1 MEILEILK
9 QLSEQIALETLYL
22 IFAFLVFADTLTGVT
37 QAWKNQSLKSRT
49 LRDGLFCSVG
59 ELMFMVCC
67 IVISSFI
74 PLVWPVMFI
83 TFVWLNV
90 KEFYSILENLIK
102 IGVQP
107 PPFLI
112 KGLKVYKD
120 LIGNINVPGANEE
133 EKEKIE

>member
-1 MEILEILK
+1 MEILEVLK
-9 QLSEQIALETLYL
+9 QLREHIALETLYF

-37 QAWKNQSLKSRT
+37 KAWKNQRLKSRS

-67 IVISSFI
+67 IVISNFI
-74 PLVWPVMFI
+74 PLVGPIMFI
-83 TFVWLNV
+83 TFIWLNV

-120 LIGNINVPGANEE
+120 LIGNINVPGAAEE
-133 EKEKIE
+133 EKKIE